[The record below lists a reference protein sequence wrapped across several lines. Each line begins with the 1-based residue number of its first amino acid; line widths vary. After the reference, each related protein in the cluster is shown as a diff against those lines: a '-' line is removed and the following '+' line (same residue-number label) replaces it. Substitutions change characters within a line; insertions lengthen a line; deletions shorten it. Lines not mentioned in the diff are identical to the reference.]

1 MTDKL
6 QFVIPGKPEYIT
18 IVRLAAGSA
27 ADAAGFDVEEIED
40 IKTAVS
46 EACKNISCHGSEGFA
61 DEYQVECLIDKG
73 YMEVYVSDISGRHKL
88 EKVSKPC
95 LDCPNEGDLGL
106 YVIRSLMSSVELVE
120 GENCKKAIRMVK
132 AKE

>member
-6 QFVIPGKPEYIT
+6 RFVMPGKPEYIT

-46 EACKNISCHGSEGFA
+46 EACKNVCCHGSEGFA
-61 DEYQVECLIDKG
+61 DEYQVECYVDEG
-73 YMEVYVSDISGRHKL
+73 RMEICVTDTSSGHKL

-106 YVIRSLMSSVELVE
+106 YVIKSLMTSAELVQ
-120 GENCKKAIRMVK
+120 GENCRKAIRMIK
-132 AKE
+132 AK